1 MPAIAYIYV
10 LPASLMRH
18 YTTILFLFFSTA
30 AFTQSVDKE
39 IFINQVYQ
47 KLVDSSYP
55 YYLLS
60 EKAYK
65 INYSELS
72 FGIKLPDSI
81 IRQMEQNYLLDT
93 TEQVWNYLHLDKAK
107 KIEAD
112 SIGVI
117 TGSTLRIYSMNS
129 WSKRRKKR
137 EEIKQL
143 DASSK
148 IREKMPIYDK
158 KVYFF
163 SNPVFDNTKTF
174 AIIQMGYSC
183 GFNCSYHCTYRFELI
198 DNKWTLVSTG
208 TCVAS

>member
-1 MPAIAYIYV
+1 
-10 LPASLMRH
+10 MRH

-30 AFTQSVDKE
+30 AFTQRVDKE
-39 IFINQVYQ
+39 IFINQVYK

-65 INYSELS
+65 INYIELS

-81 IRQMEQNYLLDT
+81 NRQMEQNYFLDT

-107 KIEAD
+107 KIDND
-112 SIGVI
+112 SISTI

-137 EEIKQL
+137 EEKKQL
-143 DASSK
+143 DARSK

-163 SNPVFDNTKTF
+163 SNPVFDNNKTF

-198 DNKWTLVSTG
+198 DNKWTLVSRG
-208 TCVAS
+208 TCIAS